1 MNAPAT
7 DPTEHLMSG
16 LIPIEQVAAFAE
28 DPFQGNPAAVCP
40 LQAWLPDRLLQAI
53 ASENNLSETAFY
65 VGSGGRYVLRWFT
78 PTCEVDL
85 CGHATLAA
93 GHVVFQREPGLNHA
107 QFSCNSG
114 PLTVHRNGQQ
124 LTLDF
129 PMQRA
134 EPCAIPNGVNQILGT
149 SAVACLKAVDLMVVV
164 AHEHEV
170 QAMKPDSTAIATLPG
185 RGLIVTA
192 PGSDVDFVSRFF
204 APSCGIEEDPVT
216 GSAHCTLTP
225 YWAERLGRTSLVARQ
240 LSRRGGLLHCALADG
255 RVLISGRVI
264 PYLSGFL
271 HVSPDQLD

>member
-1 MNAPAT
+1 MNTPAT
-7 DPTEHLMSG
+7 DQAERVMTGS
-16 LIPIEQVAAFAE
+16 IPIEQVAAFAE
-28 DPFQGNPAAVCP
+28 GQFKGNPAAVCP

-65 VGSGGRYVLRWFT
+65 VGSGGRYALRWFT

-93 GHVVFQREPGLNHA
+93 GHVVFQREPSLNLA
-107 QFSCNSG
+107 QFSSNSG
-114 PLTVHRNGQQ
+114 PLTVYRNGQQ

-129 PMQRA
+129 PVQRA
-134 EPCAIPNGVNQILGT
+134 EPCAIPNGVNRILGT

-164 AHEHEV
+164 AHEREV
-170 QAMKPDSTAIATLPG
+170 QAMKPESTAIAALPG

-216 GSAHCTLTP
+216 GSAHCTLAP
-225 YWAERLGRTSLVARQ
+225 YWAERLGRTSMVARQ
-240 LSRRGGLLHCALADG
+240 LSNRGGLLHCALADK

-264 PYLSGFL
+264 PYLSGMI
-271 HVSPDQLD
+271 HIDS

>member
-93 GHVVFQREPGLNHA
+93 GHVVFQREPDLEIV
-107 QFSCNSG
+107 QFSSKSG
-114 PLTVHRNGQQ
+114 PLTVQRNGQQ
-124 LTLDF
+124 LTLNF
-129 PMQRA
+129 PVQPA
-134 EPCAIPNGVNQILGT
+134 EPCAIPRGLNQILGT
-149 SAVACLKAVDLMVVV
+149 TAIACLHAVDLMVVV
-164 AHEHEV
+164 AHEREV
-170 QAMKPDSTAIATLPG
+170 QTIKPDSAAVAALPG

-192 PGSDVDFVSRFF
+192 PGADVDFVSRFF

-225 YWAERLGRTSLVARQ
+225 YWAERLKRSNLVARQ
-240 LSRRGGLLHCALADG
+240 LSARGGLLHCALADE

-271 HVSPDQLD
+271 HISPDQLD

>member
-1 MNAPAT
+1 
-7 DPTEHLMSG
+7 
-16 LIPIEQVAAFAE
+16 
-28 DPFQGNPAAVCP
+28 
-40 LQAWLPDRLLQAI
+40 
-53 ASENNLSETAFY
+53 
-65 VGSGGRYVLRWFT
+65 
-78 PTCEVDL
+78 
-85 CGHATLAA
+85 
-93 GHVVFQREPGLNHA
+93 
-107 QFSCNSG
+107 
-114 PLTVHRNGQQ
+114 
-124 LTLDF
+124 
-129 PMQRA
+129 
-134 EPCAIPNGVNQILGT
+134 
-149 SAVACLKAVDLMVVV
+149 MVVV
-164 AHEHEV
+164 AHEREV

-264 PYLSGFL
+264 SYLSGFL